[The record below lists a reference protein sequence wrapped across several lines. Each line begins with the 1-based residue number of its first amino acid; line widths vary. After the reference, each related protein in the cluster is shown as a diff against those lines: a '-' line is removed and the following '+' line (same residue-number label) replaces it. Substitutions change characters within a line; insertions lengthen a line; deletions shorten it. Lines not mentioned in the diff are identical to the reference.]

1 MNAAVAVAGRLF
13 ARARPFFAALLMLLA
28 AANVGYAQGEAPASS
43 ASPGAWNALAHF
55 VVSPWA
61 TIVLLALGCL
71 LLFVDLLTIHTWG
84 VSGTLGV
91 AAIAVVF
98 AAHITVGDG
107 GWIGVVLA
115 LAGVA
120 LLLLET
126 HVFPGHGISA
136 LAGLALLFAGM
147 FYALG
152 GSQNALFALSTSTV
166 LTAASLIGFF
176 AYLPRS
182 PIWKQIGLQMQ
193 QRASLGYV
201 TSSDLTHFLGRTGR
215 STTVLRPSGVA
226 EIDGV
231 RLDVITEG
239 EFLEAGTSLVV
250 IQVEGSRV
258 VVDDLAATNANIS
271 NEEAANRAA

>member
-1 MNAAVAVAGRLF
+1 MNAAVAVAGLVF
-13 ARARPFFAALLMLLA
+13 SQARPFFAALLLLLA
-28 AANVGYAQGEAPASS
+28 AANVVYAQGEAPA
-43 ASPGAWNALAHF
+43 AAATSPGAWNALAHF

-61 TIVLLALGCL
+61 TIILLALGCL

-84 VSGTLGV
+84 VSGTFGV
-91 AAIAVVF
+91 AAIAAVF

-126 HVFPGHGISA
+126 HVFPGHGVSA

-193 QRASLGYV
+193 QRSSLGYV

-215 STTVLRPSGVA
+215 AATVLRPSGMA

-231 RLDVITEG
+231 RLDVVTEG
-239 EFLEAGTSLVV
+239 EFLEAGTPLVV

-258 VVDDLAATNANIS
+258 VVDDLAAANVS
-271 NEEAANRAA
+271 DEEAATRAA

>member
-1 MNAAVAVAGRLF
+1 MNAAAAVAGRVF
-13 ARARPFFAALLMLLA
+13 SRARPLLATLLLLLA
-28 AANVGYAQGEAPASS
+28 AANVVYAQGETPA
-43 ASPGAWNALAHF
+43 AAATPGAWDAFAHF

-91 AAIAVVF
+91 LAIALVF
-98 AAHITVGDG
+98 AAHITAGDG
-107 GWIGVVLA
+107 GWVGVVLA

-136 LAGLALLFAGM
+136 FAGLALLFAGM

-166 LTAASLIGFF
+166 LTAASLVGFF

-231 RLDVITEG
+231 RIDVVTEG
-239 EFLEAGTSLVV
+239 EFLEVGTSLVV
-250 IQVEGSRV
+250 IRVEGSRV
-258 VVDDLAATNANIS
+258 VVDDLAASANVS
-271 NEEAANRAA
+271 SEEAATRAA

>member
-1 MNAAVAVAGRLF
+1 
-13 ARARPFFAALLMLLA
+13 LLA
-28 AANVGYAQGEAPASS
+28 AANVVYAQGGTAAPA
-43 ASPGAWNALAHF
+43 APSPGAWNALAHF

-61 TIVLLALGCL
+61 TIILLALGCL

-84 VSGTLGV
+84 VSGTFGV
-91 AAIAVVF
+91 AAIAAVF

-193 QRASLGYV
+193 QRSSLGYV

-215 STTVLRPSGVA
+215 AATVLRPSGMA

-231 RLDVITEG
+231 RLDVVTEG
-239 EFLEAGTSLVV
+239 EFLEAGTPLVV

-258 VVDDLAATNANIS
+258 VVDDLAAANVS
-271 NEEAANRAA
+271 DEEAATRAA

>member
-1 MNAAVAVAGRLF
+1 
-13 ARARPFFAALLMLLA
+13 
-28 AANVGYAQGEAPASS
+28 
-43 ASPGAWNALAHF
+43 
-55 VVSPWA
+55 VSPWA

-91 AAIAVVF
+91 AAIAAVF

-126 HVFPGHGISA
+126 HVFPGHGVSA

-193 QRASLGYV
+193 QRSSLGYV

-215 STTVLRPSGVA
+215 AATVLRPSGMA

-231 RLDVITEG
+231 RLDVVTEG
-239 EFLEAGTSLVV
+239 EFLEAGTPLVV

-258 VVDDLAATNANIS
+258 VVDDLAAANVS
-271 NEEAANRAA
+271 DEEAATRAA

>member
-1 MNAAVAVAGRLF
+1 
-13 ARARPFFAALLMLLA
+13 
-28 AANVGYAQGEAPASS
+28 
-43 ASPGAWNALAHF
+43 
-55 VVSPWA
+55 
-61 TIVLLALGCL
+61 
-71 LLFVDLLTIHTWG
+71 
-84 VSGTLGV
+84 
-91 AAIAVVF
+91 
-98 AAHITVGDG
+98 
-107 GWIGVVLA
+107 
-115 LAGVA
+115 
-120 LLLLET
+120 LLLET
-126 HVFPGHGISA
+126 HVFPGHGVSA

-193 QRASLGYV
+193 QRSSLGYV

-215 STTVLRPSGVA
+215 AATVLRPSGMA

-231 RLDVITEG
+231 RLDVVTEG
-239 EFLEAGTSLVV
+239 EFLEAGTPLVV

-258 VVDDLAATNANIS
+258 VVDDLAAANVS
-271 NEEAANRAA
+271 DEEAATRAA